1 MAHHVARHCGAP
13 LSHLSDLAD
22 VQPAEVPERRERVLV
37 GDRYLVDILSSGRC
51 GRGARTRELLHRRL
65 KQYAPLP
72 DDDDAAVAELTRR
85 IQQRGG
91 QEPLVQPSVEFADDQ
106 DHVSAIEVQPDAPR
120 ERMLEEK
127 ILAKQ
132 AKAGQ
137 EQDGHSRVPAH
148 AAGGSGQAGTSTV
161 GQSQRALQ

>member
-65 KQYAPLP
+65 KQG
-72 DDDDAAVAELTRR
+72 D
-85 IQQRGG
+85 QRCSGG
-91 QEPLVQPSVEFADDQ
+91 GTPKQPGTH
-106 DHVSAIEVQPDAPR
+106 HVPPVLRSICAQY
-120 ERMLEEK
+120 K
-127 ILAKQ
+127 
-132 AKAGQ
+132 G
-137 EQDGHSRVPAH
+137 
-148 AAGGSGQAGTSTV
+148 
-161 GQSQRALQ
+161 